1 MYLKDPLGRV
11 ASTAVFKQRQFNS
24 GLFGLADTHCSKVPV
39 NASLSRRQSSA
50 RTAYHCAD
58 IETVW
63 FTQYVLGSRHRT
75 GHTGVKEL
83 V

>member
-24 GLFGLADTHCSKVPV
+24 GLFGLADTYCSKVPV

-58 IETVW
+58 IETEYGLLSTYSAAV
-63 FTQYVLGSRHRT
+63 T
-75 GHTGVKEL
+75 EL
-83 V
+83 ATPA